1 MTESEQI
8 IDSVINTALD
18 RDASDIHISTDRHPI
33 IRVADKL
40 SLLKDESVMSSND
53 VRKVL
58 EEILSDDEM
67 NRFTR
72 ERSLDFSFTFSDK
85 IRFRCN
91 AYYQRGVPALAM
103 RLIPP
108 EVRTLDELNLPDVL
122 KRFTKQKQGFF
133 LVVGPVG
140 QGKTTTLASMIDR
153 VNRTRA
159 EHIVTIEDPI
169 EYMYEEDKSFIDQRE
184 VRIDTPD
191 FNSALN
197 SVFRQDLDVVM
208 IGEMRG
214 QETMSAAVTAGE
226 TGHMVFSTLHTND
239 AAQTIDR
246 IIDTFPAVQQD
257 QIRAQLAS
265 SLSGILSQRLVPR
278 IDGGRIPAYEL
289 LINNTA
295 IANLIREG
303 RTHEIDTVIET
314 SADSGMV
321 SMNQS
326 LANLVRAEEITVE
339 EARRW
344 TLKPR
349 QLERMI

>member
-1 MTESEQI
+1 MTDSEQI
-8 IDSVINTALD
+8 IDTVINTALD

-33 IRVADKL
+33 IRVANEL
-40 SLLKDESVMSSND
+40 SPLADQPRLSANGVQQIIEA
-53 VRKVL
+53 
-58 EEILSDDEM
+58 ILSDDEM
-67 NRFTR
+67 NRYTR
-72 ERSLDFSFTFSDK
+72 ERSLDFSFSFSDK

-91 AYYQRGVPALAM
+91 AYFQRGVPALAM

-108 EVRTLDELNLPDVL
+108 RVRTLDELNLPDVL
-122 KRFTKQKQGFF
+122 KRFTTKKQGFF

-153 VNRTRA
+153 INRNRA

-214 QETMSAAVTAGE
+214 QETMSAAVTAGG
-226 TGHMVFSTLHTND
+226 TGHLVFSTLHTND

-246 IIDTFPAVQQD
+246 IIDTFPATQQE

-278 IDGGRIPAYEL
+278 IEGGRIPAYEL

-295 IANLIREG
+295 VANLIREG

-339 EARRW
+339 EARKW